1 MFQNILLL
9 ALLALVLTC
18 CPPKQWRGTV
28 YIDSN
33 TKTAD
38 GQEYHT
44 QMSQDTVVDEIIRK
58 VYVNQTISLN
68 GGPEYL
74 QQVYQDFTTG
84 LQYVIK
90 GGACFTMNVSSSE
103 PSCIP
108 KNAEVVSK
116 SFIGSGKTALKATM
130 YHFTRD
136 NLDVH
141 LTMTDDG
148 CIPVMVEGNGV
159 TQTGEDMKMAAEY
172 MGIVVAPMNV
182 SIFDIPSICM
192 K

>member
-9 ALLALVLTC
+9 ALPALVLSC

-33 TKTAD
+33 TKTVD
-38 GQEYHT
+38 GHEYHT
-44 QMSQDTVVDEIIRK
+44 Q
-58 VYVNQTISLN
+58 
-68 GGPEYL
+68 
-74 QQVYQDFTTG
+74 G

-108 KNAEVVSK
+108 KNAEVVTE

-141 LTMTDDG
+141 LTMADDG
-148 CIPVMVEGNGV
+148 CIPVMVDGNGI
-159 TQTGEDMKMAAEY
+159 TETGEDMKMAAEY

-182 SIFDIPSICM
+182 SIFDIPSICI